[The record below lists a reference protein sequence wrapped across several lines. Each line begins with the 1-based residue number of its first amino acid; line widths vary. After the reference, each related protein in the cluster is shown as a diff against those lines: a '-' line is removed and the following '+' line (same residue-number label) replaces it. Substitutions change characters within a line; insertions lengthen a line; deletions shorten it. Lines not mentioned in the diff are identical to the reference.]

1 MYFKA
6 TKYKLIKNHKSQFI
20 TEQFTCFST
29 RFFVVIELTS
39 AVVIHLFIMQT
50 ARHVD
55 FYPSLPLQTPSYIMP
70 IFRVLFCG
78 RYGHYWFAVSLVLV
92 NLPAKNDK
100 HVRLRLIQLYFLAR
114 LKWRTKEFSQTLYNN
129 FYDIYSPAGLSVYF
143 AFAHC

>member
-20 TEQFTCFST
+20 REQFACLSSK
-29 RFFVVIELTS
+29 FFVVIELTS

-78 RYGHYWFAVSLVLV
+78 RYGHY
-92 NLPAKNDK
+92 
-100 HVRLRLIQLYFLAR
+100 
-114 LKWRTKEFSQTLYNN
+114 
-129 FYDIYSPAGLSVYF
+129 
-143 AFAHC
+143 